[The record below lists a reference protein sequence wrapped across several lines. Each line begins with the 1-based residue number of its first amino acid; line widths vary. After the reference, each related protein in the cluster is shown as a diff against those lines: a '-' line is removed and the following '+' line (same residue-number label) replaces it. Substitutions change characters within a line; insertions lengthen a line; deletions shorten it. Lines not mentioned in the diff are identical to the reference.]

1 MLAPDN
7 REPKIKEAWFNS
19 SLKIKQPWKNTHKKI
34 SLQSKTIDYKKK
46 NREISVAYSSSL
58 ISVSTNC
65 VTLIRVSCYLDLIS
79 NLLWKATGDTISLSD
94 FLIPMDFISVYK
106 ISLS

>member
-7 REPKIKEAWFNS
+7 REPKISEAWFNS

-46 NREISVAYSSSL
+46 IEKFLLL
-58 ISVSTNC
+58 ILALWYQLVQIVSH
-65 VTLIRVSCYLDLIS
+65 LSGSRVI
-79 NLLWKATGDTISLSD
+79 
-94 FLIPMDFISVYK
+94 
-106 ISLS
+106 

>member
-46 NREISVAYSSSL
+46 IEKFLLL
-58 ISVSTNC
+58 ILALWYQLVQIVSH
-65 VTLIRVSCYLDLIS
+65 LSGSRVI
-79 NLLWKATGDTISLSD
+79 
-94 FLIPMDFISVYK
+94 
-106 ISLS
+106 